1 VTGRRVEV
9 DALENLHVA
18 LRRLEDSH
26 RDLVD
31 EVRRLRAWKAEAL
44 EVMTGLQEL
53 GRELGVPLGA
63 QVTGEQALVAAR
75 RLRTE
80 RDVLLQTLTELE
92 PVRLA
97 DRAELSS
104 TDVAQAVAAAAVTA
118 CPDPEGHC
126 PSGDD
131 HRPGHSVFNGETRW
145 CEACYRH
152 QQACGEDHC
161 MVCGS
166 ST

>member
-1 VTGRRVEV
+1 MSGQHAERSLR
-9 DALENLHVA
+9 DALHRIDAEVA
-18 LRRLEDSH
+18 ALEG
-26 RDLVD
+26 

-53 GRELGVPLGA
+53 GREFGVPLGA
-63 QVTGEQALVAAR
+63 QVTGLEALAAAR

-104 TDVAQAVAAAAVTA
+104 TDVAQAVAVAQVAA
-118 CPDPEGHC
+118 CPDPDGHC
-126 PSGDD
+126 PSLDH
-131 HRPGHSVFNGETRW
+131 HRPGHSVFRGESRW

-152 QQACGEDHC
+152 REACGEDHC
-161 MVCGS
+161 MVCGA